1 MCNPDEHRFRNW
13 APTSVVPPSVTTGTL
28 YGSVFPGLLETNTVG
43 FSSSSSSFASVE
55 TIPVSVAIEGVTP
68 VSFASIETTVVGVPV
83 SFAFEETIKDGVFVS
98 VPCVETV

>member
-1 MCNPDEHRFRNW
+1 MCNPDEHRFRNS
-13 APTSVVPPSVTTGTL
+13 APTSVVPPSVTTGSL
-28 YGSVFPGLLETNTVG
+28 DGSVFPGLLETNTVG
-43 FSSSSSSFASVE
+43 FSSSSSFASVE